1 MNPPGHFTWHWG
13 SGDGIAEQS
22 RNLIFQNNAER
33 KRFEKNYEMMKKGHD
48 RIMRGYDSE
57 MVQIRQDIRQIVRK
71 VDITGISMDGT
82 VADEFTD
89 ATEEQDT
96 DSKKSNSRARLRRR
110 YMHTRS
116 ASSGSRIRVR
126 DYINETRLPSRQKQE
141 IKVDDSRSELKQSSS
156 VKFDMADDTKDET
169 NLPSTSSISNNE
181 AQVSGKRKSVT
192 PVAAND
198 SENILPDTTETST
211 SGSDPLDVLPLL
223 PVAKSKKGVVSDAE
237 YEMRLKIDPLVLTRR
252 RLQQSPSY
260 QKANT
265 RKQFDPLMRTIEYFS
280 YKEKQNGNE
289 SNGERNSNDDN
300 IRWLKHAQQVH
311 PNLPSWELKMMRS
324 DNSLPPLLLR
334 KLSTMN
340 VKDLQDDLRKVRA
353 SSLLSSSSMKSL
365 DQETYLPSV
374 DADKYGGNTGSTN
387 IALYLKMAIRF
398 RKKFGEGRHSSQRVQ
413 TRQLRRGWGNVGIQE
428 EEIADT
434 TPVASVN
441 NS

>member
-33 KRFEKNYEMMKKGHD
+33 KRFEKNYEIMKKGHD
-48 RIMRGYDSE
+48 RTMKGYDSE
-57 MVQIRQDIRQIVRK
+57 MIQIRQDIRQIVRK

-82 VADEFTD
+82 VTEDLSD
-89 ATEEQDT
+89 AMEEQEIDN
-96 DSKKSNSRARLRRR
+96 KKSNSRARLRRR

-116 ASSGSRIRVR
+116 AGSGSRIRVR

-141 IKVDDSRSELKQSSS
+141 VKVDDSKNKLKQSSS
-156 VKFDMADDTKDET
+156 VKFDMTDDTKDEKE
-169 NLPSTSSISNNE
+169 LPPTGSTSNNE
-181 AQVSGKRKSVT
+181 AQTRGKLKSVT
-192 PVAAND
+192 PVAEND
-198 SENILPDTTETST
+198 SGSILPDATEIPA
-211 SGSDPLDVLPLL
+211 GSDALDILPLL
-223 PVAKSKKGVVSDAE
+223 PVGKSKKSKKGVVSDAE

-265 RKQFDPLMRTIEYFS
+265 RKQFDPLLRTIEYFS
-280 YKEKQNGNE
+280 YKEKQSGKE
-289 SNGERNSNDDN
+289 SNEESNFNDDD

-311 PNLPSWELKMMRS
+311 PNLPSWELKKMRS

-340 VKDLQDDLRKVRA
+340 VKDLQDDLRKVRT
-353 SSLLSSSSMKSL
+353 SSLLSSTSMNSL
-365 DQETYLPSV
+365 DQGTYLPSV
-374 DADKYGGNTGSTN
+374 DTNKYGRNADSTN

-398 RKKFGEGRHSSQRVQ
+398 RKKFGEARHSSQRVQ

-428 EEIADT
+428 EKVADT
-434 TPVASVN
+434 
-441 NS
+441 